1 MKKELTYRYQNS
13 LNGEDAFS
21 MAMKALDRAE
31 KQNVFPVKID
41 FWFNDDDKII
51 SGKGK
56 GFQISLEFNEKDL
69 DLFLDLSFLLKPAKK
84 KILSS
89 IENEL
94 SKYI

>member
-1 MKKELTYRYQNS
+1 MKKELTYTYLNS
-13 LNGEDAFS
+13 SSGEDAFS
-21 MAMKALDRAE
+21 MARKALDRAE
-31 KQNVFPVKID
+31 KENVFPVKVN
-41 FWFNDDDKII
+41 FWFNDQDRKI

-56 GFQISLEFNEKDL
+56 GFEISLEFNENAL

>member
-13 LNGEDAFS
+13 SSGDDAFS
-21 MAMKALDRAE
+21 LAMKALDRAE
-31 KQNVFPVKID
+31 KENVFPVKVD
-41 FWFNDDDKII
+41 FWFNDQDRKI

-56 GFQISLEFNEKDL
+56 GFEISLEFNESAL
-69 DLFLDLSFLLKPAKK
+69 DIFLDLSFFLRPAKK